1 MKNNLK
7 YILCSSLLVL
17 SLASCKKNEWL
28 NPNPLTLIT
37 DETAFGSAERI
48 GNQVNGLYVNLKA
61 TNLYGSWGVLL
72 SDVRTGEFHSSN
84 MNGATGAIV
93 FSMLTQATTSDV
105 EDVWAAG
112 YLAINKVNVFLE
124 GLESKGKAVLSEEQ
138 FNQYNAE
145 ARLIRATSYYLLLQ
159 LYARPYWD
167 GKGSMPG
174 LPLRLKGNVGPGN
187 YDLKRSS
194 VAETYKQILDD
205 LDFAEEN
212 LPSSYSSA
220 ALNTTRAHKNT
231 AIALKTRVYLSM
243 GEYEKVITEADKI
256 VPAAA
261 PFVAPTGVANK
272 LMGSITEVFKAPYT
286 SDESIFSMPFSSN
299 DAPGSSLPRYYMPG
313 LTDGGTPTSN
323 GAGEYSLNVVEGIF
337 ASTTWAA
344 DDDRRTSFVKV
355 GQQSGRP
362 WLFKFYQAS
371 PYLDYIPVIRYAEV
385 VLNLSEALA
394 RSKKSIDSRSIA
406 LFNAVYS
413 RSNQGKTYSSTD
425 FGTLETYLD
434 RIIEERR
441 IEFLGEGIR
450 NGDIM
455 RLGQTI
461 PSKVKQSI
469 PAVAPT
475 EPNYIFPIPNSEL
488 TLNNLIKND

>member
-17 SLASCKKNEWL
+17 SLAGCKKNEWL

-37 DETAFGSAERI
+37 DETAFGSPERI

-124 GLESKGKAVLSEEQ
+124 GLESKGKTVLSEEQ

-205 LDFAEEN
+205 LDFAEKN
-212 LPSSYSSA
+212 LPSNYSSA
-220 ALNTTRAHKNT
+220 TLNTTRAHKNT

-243 GEYEKVITEADKI
+243 GEYDKVITEADKI
-256 VPAAA
+256 VPVAA

-272 LMGSITEVFKAPYT
+272 LMGSVTEVFKAPYT
-286 SDESIFSMPFSSN
+286 SDESIFSMPFSS
-299 DAPGSSLPRYYMPG
+299 
-313 LTDGGTPTSN
+313 
-323 GAGEYSLNVVEGIF
+323 
-337 ASTTWAA
+337 
-344 DDDRRTSFVKV
+344 
-355 GQQSGRP
+355 
-362 WLFKFYQAS
+362 
-371 PYLDYIPVIRYAEV
+371 
-385 VLNLSEALA
+385 
-394 RSKKSIDSRSIA
+394 
-406 LFNAVYS
+406 
-413 RSNQGKTYSSTD
+413 
-425 FGTLETYLD
+425 
-434 RIIEERR
+434 
-441 IEFLGEGIR
+441 
-450 NGDIM
+450 
-455 RLGQTI
+455 
-461 PSKVKQSI
+461 
-469 PAVAPT
+469 
-475 EPNYIFPIPNSEL
+475 
-488 TLNNLIKND
+488 